1 MLLGNGPM
9 TQCCKAIGLDKEE
22 EEEEG
27 EEEEELEEEAENTV
41 NKKLQI

>member
-1 MLLGNGPM
+1 M